1 MRNLILAWVF
11 IGLALA
17 VPARAGDFIVLCYH
31 DVQRSLD
38 DPDGMSVTLDSLIAQ
53 FSWLEENGYRVLSI
67 DDLLRAQQAEHPL
80 PDKTVMLTFD
90 DGYTSFYTKV
100 FPLLKAF
107 EFPAVLAVVGGWTEV
122 PEGSLVD
129 YGDKQVPRERFMSW
143 EQLREVAASGLVEI
157 ASHSYDLHHGVLAN
171 PQGNEQPAMTARRYD
186 AERDRYESAA
196 AYEARLRADFAH
208 NAALFEK
215 HLGARPR
222 VMVWPYGKYNRLAQ
236 DLAAEF
242 GMPIALTLDTGP
254 NDPKELGAV
263 RRVLLMNDPPLA
275 NFVWQMHNPLW
286 QRPEPVRVMHVDL
299 DYVYDPDPAQQE
311 TNLGLLL
318 DRVLQMG
325 VNTVYLQA
333 FADPDGDGVADAL
346 YFPNRHLPVRAD
358 LFNRVAWQLQT
369 RTGVK
374 VYAWMPV
381 LAFTLGE
388 TRDQVQS
395 WQADGPAAPD
405 PEQYRRLSPFAPDA
419 LRLVEEIYEDLA
431 THAAFSGILFHD
443 DALLSDFEDAHPAA
457 LAAYAAAG
465 LPEDIGAIRADP
477 ALQRRWTRLKMQTL
491 HTFTG
496 RLAQRVR
503 DWRPDLKTARN
514 LFALPVLE
522 RASESWFAQS
532 LPRFLEHY
540 DYTAIM
546 AMPYMEGAED
556 PEAWLTELVRRI
568 AETPGALDKVVFELQ
583 SVDWRH
589 DNAPVPSSVLAQYMR
604 LLAREGAKHYGYYPD
619 DFFNNQ
625 PGVEE
630 LRPLMSLRTYPYL
643 P

>member
-1 MRNLILAWVF
+1 MRKLILTWMF
-11 IGLALA
+11 IVVVLAA
-17 VPARAGDFIVLCYH
+17 PVCAGDFIVLSYH

-38 DPDGMSVTLDSLIAQ
+38 DPDGMSVTLDNLIAQ
-53 FSWLEENGYRVLSI
+53 FSWLAENGYRVLSI
-67 DDLLRAQQAEHPL
+67 DDLLRVQKAEQPL
-80 PDKTVMLTFD
+80 PDKAVLLTFD

-107 EFPAVLAVVGGWTEV
+107 DFPAVLAVVGSWV
-122 PEGSLVD
+122 DASDNSLVA
-129 YGDKQVPRERFMSW
+129 YGDKLVPRERFMSW
-143 EQLREVAASGLVEI
+143 EQLREVSASGLVEI

-186 AERDRYESAA
+186 AELGRYESAA
-196 AYEARLRADFAH
+196 AYEARLRADFAR
-208 NAALFEK
+208 NTALLEK

-263 RRVLLMNDPPLA
+263 RRVLLMNDPTLA

-299 DYVYDPDPAQQE
+299 DYVYDPDPVQQE

-388 TRDQVQS
+388 TQDQVQI

-405 PEQYRRLSPFAPDA
+405 PEQYRRLSPFAPDS
-419 LRLVEEIYEDLA
+419 LRLVAEIYEDLA

-477 ALQRRWTRLKMQTL
+477 TLQRRWTRLKMQTL

-496 RLAQRVR
+496 RLAQSVR
-503 DWRPDLKTARN
+503 DWRPDLKTTRN

-532 LPRFLEHY
+532 LPHFLEHY
-540 DYTAIM
+540 DYTAVM
-546 AMPYMEGAED
+546 AMPYMEGADD
-556 PEAWLTELVRRI
+556 PEAWLTDLVRRI
-568 AETPGALDKVVFELQ
+568 AETPGALDRVVFELQ
-583 SVDWRH
+583 SVDWQRE
-589 DNAPVPSSVLAQYMR
+589 NKPVTGSVLAR
-604 LLAREGAKHYGYYPD
+604 HLSLLARQGAKHYGYYPD

-625 PGVEE
+625 PGVEA
-630 LRPLMSLRTYPYL
+630 LLQYMSLHTYPYL